1 MNTNADQLTR
11 SIITTTTQM
20 KIIRRIEVTPT
31 TETISRFQSTLNQP
45 FAGYPRLWTNQNS
58 IPIALNLNRRSQ
70 KMVWFTTCLFIS
82 VGLLAV
88 SVAIIGLV
96 IAFRKDIDNDN
107 ENYIERYDLGDL
119 YYGINILG
127 PMNFPSKTHLS
138 AANKILTQ
146 NYLSNQLRNHVGFRI
161 LSIDKVFVQDQSITN
176 EQKQR
181 SCSIFLIFQ
190 NIQIYF
196 NGCSNCA
203 DERNSILRRSFFNL
217 TAFRQPF
224 HLLFNDHPTFIYIC
238 SAPNTV
244 RFILPIR
251 DDNPKLMYSTIKS
264 SSSSLKTKKT
274 ISTTKIS
281 PTSSTTRFQR
291 LIETTNSVSYFKSSI
306 VSTID
311 YLSTIT
317 QFDTSQMQETST
329 VFLNEVQT
337 SNYIEET
344 TELPAYISTSIKQ
357 ETTNDQQLRL
367 STESSIT
374 TEIYFP
380 KTLPSMFQFLPFR
393 PSMNT
398 STRFTRRPYNNS
410 STTIKINATQQ
421 TPLTQRRNRLRQ
433 KYLK

>member
-1 MNTNADQLTR
+1 ML
-11 SIITTTTQM
+11 
-20 KIIRRIEVTPT
+20 
-31 TETISRFQSTLNQP
+31 SRPLVST
-45 FAGYPRLWTNQNS
+45 G
-58 IPIALNLNRRSQ
+58 
-70 KMVWFTTCLFIS
+70 
-82 VGLLAV
+82 
-88 SVAIIGLV
+88 
-96 IAFRKDIDNDN
+96 
-107 ENYIERYDLGDL
+107 IERFSL
-119 YYGINILG
+119 
-127 PMNFPSKTHLS
+127 
-138 AANKILTQ
+138 
-146 NYLSNQLRNHVGFRI
+146 
-161 LSIDKVFVQDQSITN
+161 
-176 EQKQR
+176 
-181 SCSIFLIFQ
+181 
-190 NIQIYF
+190 
-196 NGCSNCA
+196 
-203 DERNSILRRSFFNL
+203 
-217 TAFRQPF
+217 
-224 HLLFNDHPTFIYIC
+224 
-238 SAPNTV
+238 
-244 RFILPIR
+244 LPIR

-393 PSMNT
+393 PSTNT
-398 STRFTRRPYNNS
+398 STRFTRRPYNN
-410 STTIKINATQQ
+410 
-421 TPLTQRRNRLRQ
+421 
-433 KYLK
+433 

>member
-88 SVAIIGLV
+88 SVVIIGLV

-107 ENYIERYDLGDL
+107 ENYIE
-119 YYGINILG
+119 
-127 PMNFPSKTHLS
+127 
-138 AANKILTQ
+138 
-146 NYLSNQLRNHVGFRI
+146 
-161 LSIDKVFVQDQSITN
+161 
-176 EQKQR
+176 
-181 SCSIFLIFQ
+181 
-190 NIQIYF
+190 
-196 NGCSNCA
+196 
-203 DERNSILRRSFFNL
+203 
-217 TAFRQPF
+217 
-224 HLLFNDHPTFIYIC
+224 
-238 SAPNTV
+238 
-244 RFILPIR
+244 ILPIR

-380 KTLPSMFQFLPFR
+380 KTLPSVFQFLPFR
-393 PSMNT
+393 PSTNT

-410 STTIKINATQQ
+410 FTTIKINATQQ